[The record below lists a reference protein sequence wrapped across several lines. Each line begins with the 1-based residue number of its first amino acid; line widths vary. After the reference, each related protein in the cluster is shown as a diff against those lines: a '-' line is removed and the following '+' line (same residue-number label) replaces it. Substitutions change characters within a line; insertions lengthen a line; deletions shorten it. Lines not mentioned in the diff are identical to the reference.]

1 VQNDL
6 FEQGISY
13 METLQSAELNIVKQ
27 IDNVTQLPFRKAQFP
42 FAAANFQ
49 LSSFLKLN
57 LIIIWFKFV
66 AL

>member
-49 LSSFLKLN
+49 LSSFLSLN
-57 LIIIWFKFV
+57 
-66 AL
+66 

>member
-1 VQNDL
+1 
-6 FEQGISY
+6 

-49 LSSFLKLN
+49 IIFVSFAEFN
-57 LIIIWFKFV
+57 NYMV
-66 AL
+66 